1 MPAFTAL
8 STPAP
13 RWQTIACLGS
23 TQTLSWASSYYLP
36 AILAEPLAKDLGVS
50 VPFVFLAFSA
60 ALFVS
65 AGIGPGAGRAIDR
78 YGGRPVLAIAHALF
92 ALALGVMAL
101 ASGPVTLVAAW
112 LLMGVAMG
120 AGLYEAAFAALVRL
134 YGSTARNSITGITL
148 IAGFASTI
156 GWPLTA
162 AMEAGL
168 GWRGAC
174 LGWAALHLL
183 MGLPLTA
190 WLPAA
195 VPSGTGRVA
204 PPQPQA
210 DGPDSR
216 AGAVAHPADE
226 SVAVDQGFDSDS
238 GSRPARPAQA
248 LPTAPPS
255 PPGSMAETRP
265 DSRRSIAVR
274 LSIVFAIVWFISTA
288 MATHLPAMLQAGG
301 LSLSAAVAVGA
312 LIGPA
317 QVAGRLLEFGLL
329 RHMHP
334 LLSARLAALTHP
346 LGALLLLVIGPVAAP
361 AFALLHGAGNGIM
374 TIAKGTL
381 PLALFGHSGY
391 GASLGWMMLPARIS
405 QALSPVIFGVLL
417 TQVGSAALWVSALL
431 AGVAAVLLMS
441 ITGVTQASAL
451 RED

>member
-1 MPAFTAL
+1 M
-8 STPAP
+8 
-13 RWQTIACLGS
+13 
-23 TQTLSWASSYYLP
+23 
-36 AILAEPLAKDLGVS
+36 S

-78 YGGRPVLAIAHALF
+78 YGGRPVLATAHALF

-101 ASGPVTLVAAW
+101 ASGPVTLLAAW

-120 AGLYEAAFAALVRL
+120 AGLYEAAFATLVRL
-134 YGSTARNSITGITL
+134 YGPSARNSITGITL
-148 IAGFASTI
+148 IAGFASTV

-195 VPSGTGRVA
+195 APPGTDRAA
-204 PPQPQA
+204 PPQAQA
-210 DGPDSR
+210 DGSDSR
-216 AGAVAHPADE
+216 AGAVARPGGV
-226 SVAVDQGFDSDS
+226 SVTGELIPGPDGAL
-238 GSRPARPAQA
+238 RPARPAQA
-248 LPTAPPS
+248 PTSAPP
-255 PPGSMAETRP
+255 GALTETRTNARP
-265 DSRRSIAVR
+265 DTRRSIALR

-346 LGALLLLVIGPVAAP
+346 VGALLLLVIGPVAAP

-381 PLALFGHSGY
+381 PLALFGPSGY
-391 GASLGWMMLPARIS
+391 GASLGWMMLPARVA

-417 TQVGSAALWVSALL
+417 TQMGSAALWVSALL

-441 ITGVTQASAL
+441 IRGVTQASAL
-451 RED
+451 HED